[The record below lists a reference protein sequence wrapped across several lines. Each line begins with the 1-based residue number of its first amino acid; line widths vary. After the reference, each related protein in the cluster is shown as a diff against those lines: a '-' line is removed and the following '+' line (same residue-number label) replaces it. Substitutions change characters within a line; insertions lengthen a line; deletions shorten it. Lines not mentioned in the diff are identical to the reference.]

1 MKSKDII
8 EQKYKKISC
17 PFCSSNNVIKR
28 GVRKTENRGK
38 VQRYGCK
45 NCNKRFCIDDGF
57 WKMKNHE
64 KKITLCID
72 LYYKGVSFRKLQ
84 EHLRAFYSH
93 NSHYST
99 IYRWIVKYSTII
111 SKFTDNLQI
120 KSGREIMS
128 DEMEY
133 YRRVSK
139 NHKGREQN
147 WFIDTF
153 DIQTRF
159 MIAGEY
165 MKSRTNENLT
175 KILKKTKFKT
185 GEQVEIVTTDGL
197 MGYPAVLKKTFSL
210 QSPYHASSRTKSKI
224 IHNVVIASER
234 GFNHPIERLHNTI
247 RERTKVMRGFHG
259 CLESAYAIMKGL
271 EINYNFNRKHMAL
284 NSKTPAEIAIPQLEL
299 GINKWLDLIKL
310 SKFK

>member
-153 DIQTRF
+153 EIQTRF

-197 MGYPAVLKKTFSL
+197 MGYPAVLRKTFSL